1 MRRFPSPSS
10 VQFGLGK
17 SDDALLMLATAMA
30 SFPVLFSPPSTRIR
44 RFVAFLASAA
54 AVGIITCNGKIA
66 KPLLSSLSDSQSR
79 KNSLVIELRRV
90 VGLMLLLSILISL
103 CAVSV
108 APA

>member
-66 KPLLSSLSDSQSR
+66 KPLLSFSDSQSR